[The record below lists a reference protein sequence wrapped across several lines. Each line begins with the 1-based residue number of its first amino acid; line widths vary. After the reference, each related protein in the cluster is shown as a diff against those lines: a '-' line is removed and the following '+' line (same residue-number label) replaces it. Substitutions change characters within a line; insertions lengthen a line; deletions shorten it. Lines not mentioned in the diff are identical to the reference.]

1 MKLGGV
7 PYEATAARF
16 ADWLDGHNA
25 RGIHRALPWWTAVAD
40 TLSIIRAIDLL
51 RARAASDTGDARVW
65 TAWRLRMSESY
76 LPLAR
81 GDTATA
87 LRLFEQL
94 PEFRCWYC

>member
-65 TAWRLRMSESY
+65 TAWRWLGVIPPPPYDSSSSFQSS
-76 LPLAR
+76 AA
-81 GDTATA
+81 GIASGI
-87 LRLFEQL
+87 
-94 PEFRCWYC
+94 C